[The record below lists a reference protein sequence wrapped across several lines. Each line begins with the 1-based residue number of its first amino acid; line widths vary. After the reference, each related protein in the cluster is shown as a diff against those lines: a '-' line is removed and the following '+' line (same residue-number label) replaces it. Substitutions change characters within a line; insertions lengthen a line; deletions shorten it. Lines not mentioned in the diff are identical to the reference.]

1 MCPLL
6 QSTSLQ
12 YHVGIKILPTFNH
25 YYVNGRASHFR
36 KFSRNYD
43 NLRWKMLKCLR
54 KIQLILRQMTKNED
68 NNTIFYEIWTQFSK
82 IWYIFQTRWPISKN
96 QDYLQRKMIKKES
109 TDIYEKKSKIRSY
122 ERPNFNLTKIRCFI
136 TYRLTRVNTQSYMVA
151 IITYIS
157 LYNKVRLAVESGI
170 SI

>member
-96 QDYLQRKMIKKES
+96 QDNLQWKMLKLRLFVFSKKKYEYLWKEKQNQILRKTKFQ
-109 TDIYEKKSKIRSY
+109 SY
-122 ERPNFNLTKIRCFI
+122 E
-136 TYRLTRVNTQSYMVA
+136 NTM
-151 IITYIS
+151 
-157 LYNKVRLAVESGI
+157 LYNL
-170 SI
+170 